1 MAHGLDE
8 FETASEAVSVKEDTA
23 GFERF
28 IAPLNYIVVLVSSI
42 ALVVASLVL
51 TYSVASRYFFH
62 FSTDWQDEFSV
73 FLIVGAVFMSA
84 AAVQSR
90 RGHVAIEAFSSILS
104 ARTNRV
110 RLFIVDVA
118 TFAFCAY
125 FAWKSWILLEEAF
138 VDGYRTSST
147 WQPPLWIPYSLMTA
161 GMILLTI
168 QVLLQI
174 ATQIQRWNGGLP
186 EQSSRKQRK

>member
-8 FETASEAVSVKEDTA
+8 FETASEAVSVREDTA

-147 WQPPLWIPYSLMTA
+147 WQPPLWIPYSLMTV
-161 GMILLTI
+161 GMTLLSL
-168 QVLLQI
+168 QVLLQVV
-174 ATQIQRWNGGLP
+174 TGLMH
-186 EQSSRKQRK
+186 RGHAR